1 MKTYKHLTQEERNE
15 LVVLLNRKE
24 SIRTIAT
31 KLKRSPSSISREIK
45 RNNGK
50 SRYRAHTAQKRSF
63 NNQHNTH
70 KKQRLKCNALRIEVE
85 RMLSKQWSPELI
97 AGRLKKQKDLPTISH
112 ESIYQWIYNDAPH
125 LIGNLVRSHQK
136 RWPKGKSKSSRAHF
150 ITDKVPVSQ
159 RPAVA
164 NNRTQIG
171 HWETDLVVGKGR
183 FALKVAVERKHRFT
197 KLKLVKDKTALS
209 SNAALVSMLMSFD
222 KSLRR
227 SITYDNGSENT
238 DHSKLNLILNTSSF
252 FCQPYHSW
260 EKGTVENTNGLIRRF
275 LPKNTNFDTINPDL
289 IQKVESW
296 LNSRPRKCLDFFT
309 PQESF
314 FSDVALTP

>member
-1 MKTYKHLTQEERNE
+1 MKQYKHLTQEERNE
-15 LVVLLNRKE
+15 LVVLLKRNETIRDIARK
-24 SIRTIAT
+24 
-31 KLKRSPSSISREIK
+31 LQRSPSSISREIK

-63 NNQHNTH
+63 DKQHKAH
-70 KKQRLKCNALRIEVE
+70 KKQRLKSNALRIEVE
-85 RMLSKQWSPELI
+85 RMLNRQWSPELI
-97 AGRLKKQKDLPTISH
+97 AVRLKKQKDLPTISH
-112 ESIYQWIYNDAPH
+112 ESIYQWIYSDAPH
-125 LIGNLVRSHQK
+125 LIGNLTRFHQE
-136 RWPKGKSKSSRAHF
+136 RWPKGKTKYSRKHF
-150 ITDKVPVSQ
+150 ITGKVPISQ

-164 NNRTQIG
+164 NNRTQAG
-171 HWETDLVVGKGR
+171 HWETDLVIGKGR
-183 FALKVAVERKHRFT
+183 YALKVAVERKHRLT

-209 SNAALVSMLMSFD
+209 SNAALVSMLSSFD
-222 KSLRR
+222 KNARR

-275 LPKNTNFDTINPDL
+275 LPKNSNFDNISPDF

-314 FSDVALTP
+314 DSSVALAP